1 MNDGV
6 EHLVGGHPGLDD
18 ESPTVAASSD
28 QAGGAREQGQR
39 LLARSVPRGEKLL
52 VEVEEGDHVG
62 AGDPVEYCLGT
73 DEHTRV
79 IDRTGC
85 VSTHL
90 HNGAAGEPLEVVP
103 HLAHP
108 GT

>member
-1 MNDGV
+1 MNGGV

-52 VEVEEGDHVG
+52 GERGEGARSG
-62 AGDPVEYCLGT
+62 AGAAGEYCRGA
-73 DEHTRV
+73 DERTRLS
-79 IDRTGC
+79 DGTGC
-85 VSTHL
+85 VSPPL
-90 HNGAAGEPLEVVP
+90 HTGPGDETLEV
-103 HLAHP
+103 
-108 GT
+108 